1 MNWLDIVRRADW
13 ANLMELR
20 KAFPHADAVE
30 VRSGHTATVFNIR
43 GNRYRLIVAI
53 KYQWRMVY
61 VLRFLTHREYDT
73 DKWKGNYENRRSQP
87 GVRSL
92 HGIDP
97 PVSTATHSQ

>member
-1 MNWLDIVRRADW
+1 MRVIKPTRVKQYAARYPDAAESLMNWLDVVRRADW
-13 ANLMELR
+13 ANLMEVR

-30 VRSGHTATVFNIR
+30 VRSGHTATVFNTR

-73 DKWKGNYENRRSQP
+73 DKWK
-87 GVRSL
+87 
-92 HGIDP
+92 
-97 PVSTATHSQ
+97 